1 MLRDEEAEDTV
12 RGARRVVVPG
22 YRPYEVAFLVPALA
36 VILVLMAFPIAYTL
50 YLSFHKWSGGMNQ
63 APEFLGLG
71 NYIEMLV
78 RDLRFRGALVNT
90 FLFAGACVVA
100 QTVLGVA
107 IALILHRPF
116 RGRSVVRTTM
126 LIPLVATPVAVAL
139 IWALLYQ
146 PQLGLINQLLGM
158 VGIGPVQWV
167 ADPNLA
173 LWSLVIA
180 DTWQW
185 TPLIAL
191 IVLGGLTALPPWPFE
206 AAAVD
211 GASRWQVLRYVTLP
225 LLSPTI
231 IVAVTLRAIDAL
243 KTFDMIM
250 VITAGG
256 PGFATETMNIYAYR
270 TTFDYSQLGYSG
282 ALLVTFLAIIA
293 AITFGLLSFRRK
305 VEIV

>member
-1 MLRDEEAEDTV
+1 MDAVRRALRLGLP
-12 RGARRVVVPG
+12 R
-22 YRPYEVAFLVPALA
+22 YRPYEVAFLAPAL
-36 VILVLMAFPIAYTL
+36 VVVLVLMAFPIGYTA
-50 YLSFHKWSGGMNQ
+50 YLSVHKWTGGLNQ

-71 NYIEMLV
+71 NYIEMLT

-90 FLFAGACVVA
+90 FLFAGACVII
-100 QTVLGVA
+100 QTVLGVT
-107 IALILHRPF
+107 IALILQRPF
-116 RGRSVVRTTM
+116 RGRSVVRTAM

-146 PQLGLINQLLGM
+146 PQLGLINQLLAM
-158 VGIGPVQWV
+158 VGLGPVRWL

-191 IVLGGLTALPPWPFE
+191 IVLGGLTALPRWPFE

-211 GASRWQVLRYVTLP
+211 GATRWQVLRYVTLP

-231 IVAVTLRAIDAL
+231 IVAVALRAIDAL

-250 VITAGG
+250 VITGGG

-282 ALLVTFLAIIA
+282 ALLITFLAVIA

>member
-1 MLRDEEAEDTV
+1 MPR
-12 RGARRVVVPG
+12 
-22 YRPYEVAFLVPALA
+22 YRPYEIAFLVPALA
-36 VILVLMAFPIAYTL
+36 VVLVLMAFPISYTVF
-50 YLSFHKWSGGMNQ
+50 LSFHKWSGGMNQ

-71 NYIEMLV
+71 NYIDMLV
-78 RDLRFRGALVNT
+78 RDLRFRGALINT
-90 FLFAGACVVA
+90 FVFAGACVIL
-100 QTVLGVA
+100 QTLLGIV
-107 IALILHRPF
+107 IALVLHRPF

-146 PQLGLINQLLGM
+146 PQLGLINQLLAM
-158 VGIGPVQWV
+158 VGLGPVQWV

-225 LLSPTI
+225 LLTPTI
-231 IVAVTLRAIDAL
+231 VVAVTLRAIDAL

-250 VITAGG
+250 VITGGG

-282 ALLVTFLAIIA
+282 ALLVTFLAVIA